1 MAKKLINRVFVL
13 QVLICI
19 IALVAW
25 EAVGRQS
32 KAAFFLVGSPSAVGA
47 EFWKLLTMENLASHF
62 VATGSEAVI
71 GLLIG
76 TFLGGAIG
84 LSLWY
89 SETAALIARPFIIG
103 LGTLPIFAFAP
114 LMIVWF
120 GIGWGMKV
128 ALAAFSTVFVAF
140 NQSYRGATLVSGEYV
155 DVLKGM
161 DASRHQ
167 IFLKVIVP
175 GSLDWV
181 LSSMRLN
188 VGFGLLGAFIGE
200 FIAADRGL
208 GYLILRAGGLYNIP
222 RAFAAA
228 IGITVLALLLDACAR
243 YIEGHR
249 HSLVQVLSVPSVIWN
264 R

>member
-1 MAKKLINRVFVL
+1 MANALNRKVVYL
-13 QVLICI
+13 QI
-19 IALVAW
+19 LVCAISLATW
-25 EAVGRQS
+25 EALGRQS
-32 KAAFFLVGSPSAVGA
+32 KGAFFLVGTPSAVGS
-47 EFWKLLTMENLASHF
+47 EFWKLLVAGNLVSHF
-62 VATGSEAVI
+62 AATGSEAVI

-89 SETAALIARPFIIG
+89 SETAALIARPFIIA

-120 GIGWGMKV
+120 GIGWSMKV

-167 IFLKVIVP
+167 IFFKVIVP

-228 IGITVLALLLDACAR
+228 IGITVLALMLDGCAR

-249 HSLVQVLSVPSVIWN
+249 HAVVQVLSVPPVIWN